1 MQMPSLGFGLGLRTD
16 HYQHIIDHRP
26 AVDWFE
32 ALSENYMVAGG
43 KPKYFLRKIREQY
56 PIVLHGVSLSIGS
69 TDPLNEKYLD
79 ALEALIKEVEPEWVS
94 DHLCWTG
101 VSGVNTHDLMPLP
114 YTEEAIKNVAERIV
128 RVQDRLKRPLL
139 IENVSSYVT
148 YEHSAMSEWE
158 FYAEVVERADCLML
172 LDLNNIYVSAR
183 NHHFDPFDYINAI
196 NPERVQQFHLAG
208 HTDNGDHVIDTHD
221 HDVRDEVWDLYRHA
235 LARFGP
241 VSTMIERDDNIPPFA
256 DLEAELTQAR
266 DCAAEVLGN
275 GRPA

>member
-16 HYQHIIDHRP
+16 HYQHILDHRP
-26 AVDWFE
+26 AIDWFE

-43 KPKYFLRKIREQY
+43 KPKYFLHKIREQY
-56 PIVLHGVSLSIGS
+56 PIVLHGVSMSIGS
-69 TDPLNEKYLD
+69 TDPLDENYLL
-79 ALEALIKEVEPEWVS
+79 ALQALIDEIEPEWVS

-114 YTEEAIKNVAERIV
+114 YTEEAIANVVERIV
-128 RVQDRLKRPLL
+128 RVQDWLKRPLL
-139 IENVSSYVT
+139 IENVSSYIT
-148 YEHSAMSEWE
+148 YEHSRMSEWE
-158 FYAEVVERADCLML
+158 FYTEVVERADCLML

-183 NHHFDPFDYINAI
+183 NHDFDPLAYIDAI

-235 LARFGP
+235 ISRFGS

-256 DLEAELTQAR
+256 ELEAELAMAR
-266 DCAAEVLGN
+266 KIAAEVQGD
-275 GRPA
+275 GRTA

>member
-16 HYQHIIDHRP
+16 HYQHIIDHQP
-26 AVDWFE
+26 AIDWFE
-32 ALSENYMVAGG
+32 ALSENYMIAGG
-43 KPKYFLRKIREQY
+43 KPKYFLHKIREQY

-69 TDPLNEKYLD
+69 TDPLDESYLD
-79 ALEALIKEVEPEWVS
+79 GLEALINEIEPEWVS

-114 YTEEAIKNVAERIV
+114 YTEEAIVNVAERIL

-148 YEHSAMSEWE
+148 YEHSTMSEWE

-183 NHHFDPFDYINAI
+183 NHQFDALDYLNSI
-196 NPERVQQFHLAG
+196 NPKRVQQFHLAG

-235 LARFGP
+235 LTRFGA

-256 DLEAELTQAR
+256 DLEAELTRAR

-275 GRPA
+275 DRPA